1 MMAELS
7 KEEMVMLTF
16 YVRPSEVPVRS
27 RLNRFLK
34 IAEGFGLACTGFN
47 DPAVL
52 ELLRRENARLR
63 AEVARLTGLLD

>member
-1 MMAELS
+1 MVELS

-16 YVRPSEVPVRS
+16 YACPAAVPVRS

-34 IAEGFGLACTGFN
+34 IAEGYGLICTGFQ
-47 DPAVL
+47 DPAAV
-52 ELLRRENARLR
+52 ELLRRENAQLR